1 MKNIIYVFTA
11 LCCLIFTA
19 GCDFL
24 DVNPRTQV
32 PADKMFM
39 TEDGFEDALNGCYMK
54 MNNNSLY
61 GRFLTLSGIDFLAGY
76 YEPSSVGSMEVG
88 LNEYNYENDYV
99 KTQVK
104 STYTDFYNVIL
115 QVNDILEHLDSDKGR
130 TAVRSQ
136 EKRKLLKGEALA
148 LRAFLH
154 FDVLRLFGPCPQSL
168 IKNQRLAY
176 SEVTGVEARPLYK
189 YDEYVAKVM
198 ADIEEAEE
206 FLADDPCRTHNLN
219 THVHEDVDDN
229 FYHYRKFRF
238 NYFAVKAL
246 KARVYLYI
254 GDSTNAYAEAMSI
267 IQAKNPDGTSY
278 FKLAGDNDFNM
289 SCFALP
295 SETIM
300 GLSNSNLESN
310 ENERLFKNDQSTFPM
325 LFTES
330 RREKMFDQY
339 NAGSNNR
346 FNRWWGEVT
355 NPSGG
360 INPYYKKYMQNEGS
374 ASDSDKL
381 ANKWLVP
388 LFRLSE
394 IYLIAIES
402 TTDLAEANRLYSEYM
417 LARNVQVDNYFSSLG
432 KAVTEACIFDMRIEF
447 MAEGQL
453 FYAYKRT
460 RTRSRYFD
468 SQRLINDNDFVVP
481 VPESELK

>member
-1 MKNIIYVFTA
+1 MKNIIM
-11 LCCLIFTA
+11 IFSVLSCMA
-19 GCDFL
+19 FASGCDFL
-24 DVNPRTQV
+24 DVNPRTEV
-32 PADKMFM
+32 PADKIFT

-88 LNEYNYENDYV
+88 LFEMNYENDYV
-99 KTQVK
+99 KTQIK

-115 QVNDILEHLDSDKGR
+115 QINDILENLETEQALSAIR
-130 TAVRSQ
+130 RQ
-136 EKRKLLKGEALA
+136 EKRNLLKGEALA

-154 FDVLRLFGPCPQSL
+154 FDILRLFGPVPKSAD
-168 IKNQRLAY
+168 KKVRLPY
-176 SEVTGVEARPLYK
+176 SEVTGVEARPLYGYEEFVGK
-189 YDEYVAKVM
+189 IKK
-198 ADIEEAEE
+198 DIEEAE
-206 FLADDPCRTHNLN
+206 LLLSDDPCITHNLN
-219 THVHEDVDDN
+219 THVHEDVKDN

-238 NYFAVKAL
+238 NYYALKAL
-246 KARVYLYI
+246 KARLYLYI
-254 GDSTNAYAEAMSI
+254 GDTAGAYTEAMGI
-267 IQAKNPDGTSY
+267 IQAKNTDGSRY

-289 SCFALP
+289 SYFALP

-300 GLSNSNLESN
+300 GLTNSGLENN
-310 ENERLFKNDQSTFPM
+310 ECERLFKNDQSAFPM
-325 LFTES
+325 LFTEL
-330 RREKMFDQY
+330 RREKMFNQY

-346 FNRWWGEVT
+346 YNRWWGEVT
-355 NPSGG
+355 NPTGG
-360 INPYYKKYMQNEGS
+360 TNPYYKKYMQNEGS
-374 ASDSDKL
+374 SSDSDKL

-417 LARNVQVDNYFSSLG
+417 LARNVQVDNYFTSLG
-432 KAVTEACIFDMRIEF
+432 KEIQDACIFDARIEF

-460 RTRSRYFD
+460 RTRTRYFD
-468 SQRLINDNDFVVP
+468 SKLVKDELYVVP